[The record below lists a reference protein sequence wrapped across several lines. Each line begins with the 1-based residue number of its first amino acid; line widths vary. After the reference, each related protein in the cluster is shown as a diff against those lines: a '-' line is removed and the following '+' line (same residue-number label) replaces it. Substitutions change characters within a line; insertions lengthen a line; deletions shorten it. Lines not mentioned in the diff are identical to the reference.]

1 MSTAHKNSSIARAPR
16 LLTRGDAAAYCSVSV
31 PAFERICGIAPVSLA
46 KNNPRLER
54 FDIRDIDAWI
64 ESKKELNDNQT
75 ASKADVI
82 DGLLE

>member
-31 PAFERICGIAPVSLA
+31 PTFERICSIAPVSLV
-46 KNNPRLER
+46 KNNPRLVR
-54 FDIRDIDAWI
+54 FDIRDIDSWI
-64 ESKKELNDNQT
+64 ESKKVLNDNQT